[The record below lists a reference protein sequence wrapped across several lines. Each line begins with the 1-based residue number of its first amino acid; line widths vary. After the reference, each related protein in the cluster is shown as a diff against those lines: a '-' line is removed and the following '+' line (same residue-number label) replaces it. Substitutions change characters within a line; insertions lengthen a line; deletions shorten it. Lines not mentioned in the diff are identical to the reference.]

1 MNRMLLAFGVI
12 ALAIPAFSSL
22 HARIFFHSGCAPAA
36 EMKFPTDR
44 SARKDFKHWCKDQWK
59 IYKASHP

>member
-22 HARIFFHSGCAPAA
+22 HAKFFFIAGVPQPP
-36 EMKFPTDR
+36 K
-44 SARKDFKHWCKDQWK
+44 
-59 IYKASHP
+59 

>member
-12 ALAIPAFSSL
+12 ALAIPALSSL
-22 HARIFFHSGCAPAA
+22 HAREFNHSGCAHAA

-44 SARKDFKHWCKDQWK
+44 SARKALQALVQGPVEDL
-59 IYKASHP
+59 

>member
-22 HARIFFHSGCAPAA
+22 HARDFNHSGCAHAA
-36 EMKFPTDR
+36 EMKIPD
-44 SARKDFKHWCKDQWK
+44 
-59 IYKASHP
+59 